1 MRKKRKNLLP
11 IVLVFTLALC
21 SIVTVF
27 DAEAVHAKAPDIKA
41 GLELQFDV
49 SQYTAYVA
57 PDSIRTDKE
66 E

>member
-1 MRKKRKNLLP
+1 MRKNLLQ

-27 DAEAVHAKAPDIKA
+27 DAETVHAKAPDIKA

-49 SQYTAYVA
+49 SQYTAYIA
-57 PDSIRTDKE
+57 PDDIRTDE
-66 E
+66 EE

>member
-1 MRKKRKNLLP
+1 MRKNLLQ

-27 DAEAVHAKAPDIKA
+27 DAETVHAKAPDIKA